1 MAVTAAGT
9 GAPAVPI
16 AAHVDSAQGWIVVF
30 ATALCTFTVFGVTY
44 SFGTFFSAM
53 AADLDADKGSTA
65 LLFGLTVF
73 FLMGLSLVTGRLA
86 DRFGPRPV
94 VLVGATSMGLG
105 LVLTS
110 LVSSIWFG
118 YLTYGVLIGIATSCC
133 YVPMVANVGA
143 WFDAKRTTALGVAV
157 AGIGLGTLLGPL
169 ITSRL
174 IDAHGWR
181 PTYRILAAGSVA
193 ILLLCAL
200 LVRRAPGAGTA
211 APPPV
216 KEIFGNRTFQRLYLS
231 SLVMGVVL
239 FVPFVF
245 LVPYAK
251 DEGIA
256 AANAAW
262 LVSLLGVG
270 SLSGR
275 LVLGA
280 VASRIGLV
288 KMFYL
293 CLAVMAAS
301 FLVWLL
307 AGGSFAALGAFALLL
322 GVAYGGYV
330 ALAPAVCAHL
340 FGTVGLAGLLGSLY
354 TASGVGALVG
364 PAGAGWLIDATDS
377 YRWAILTCLVLGVAS
392 VFALPKIA
400 KPEDA

>member
-9 GAPAVPI
+9 GAPVAPI
-16 AAHVDSAQGWIVVF
+16 VSHVDSSEGWIVVF

-53 AADLDADKGSTA
+53 AADLNADKGSTA

-73 FLMGLSLVTGRLA
+73 FLMGLSLLTGRLA

-94 VLVGATSMGLG
+94 VLAGATSMGLG

-110 LVSSIWFG
+110 LVDSIWLG

-169 ITSRL
+169 ITDRL

-181 PTYRILAAGSVA
+181 STYRLLALGSVA
-193 ILLLCAL
+193 VLLVCAA
-200 LVRRAPGAGTA
+200 LVRRAPGAGSA
-211 APPPV
+211 PPPPV
-216 KEIFGNRTFQRLYLS
+216 KEIFANRTFQRLYLS

-251 DEGIA
+251 EQGIA
-256 AANAAW
+256 SSTAAW

-293 CLAVMAAS
+293 CLGVMALS
-301 FLVWLL
+301 FAVWLVASDSFVVL
-307 AGGSFAALGAFALLL
+307 AAFALLL
-322 GVAYGGYV
+322 GVSYGGYV
-330 ALAPAVCAHL
+330 ALAPAVCAQL

-364 PAGAGWLIDATDS
+364 PAGAGWLIDASS
-377 YRWAILTCLVLGVAS
+377 YRWAILICLVLGVAS
-392 VFALPKIA
+392 VLMLPRIA